1 MPSTALILAVLN
13 EEKNVGVLIDKINE
27 LKETGKLD
35 SLIEIIFVDGGSTDS
50 TKDVIMRIKSQSK
63 NYKVRLIEQMVRP
76 GTAPATLEAVRSTK
90 CDYIIVMDADL
101 QHPPETLPL
110 LIKKISEGFDIV
122 VASRDTNGGQVK
134 RTLSRM
140 LISKGAKMLAWIMVT
155 QSKKITDPV
164 SGYFIAKRSLLTGI
178 KPKPAL
184 YKILLYIIAT
194 HNNLSVTEIPYCFGD
209 RLYGASKITK
219 RSTHIFKRYIA
230 ELLLYNKLQHLNKSD
245 SD

>member
-140 LISKGAKMLAWIMVT
+140 LISKGAKMLA
-155 QSKKITDPV
+155 
-164 SGYFIAKRSLLTGI
+164 
-178 KPKPAL
+178 
-184 YKILLYIIAT
+184 
-194 HNNLSVTEIPYCFGD
+194 
-209 RLYGASKITK
+209 
-219 RSTHIFKRYIA
+219 
-230 ELLLYNKLQHLNKSD
+230 
-245 SD
+245 